1 MGGGSLSSEEGFDS
15 QFAGG
20 AIQSKAVSS
29 CLSLFAWG
37 NESAAVVSAA
47 YLLGLGTSSFWTIGS
62 GRRSISSHRL
72 EY

>member
-1 MGGGSLSSEEGFDS
+1 MGGGSLGSEEGFDS

-37 NESAAVVSAA
+37 NESAADNR
-47 YLLGLGTSSFWTIGS
+47 YWL
-62 GRRSISSHRL
+62 
-72 EY
+72 